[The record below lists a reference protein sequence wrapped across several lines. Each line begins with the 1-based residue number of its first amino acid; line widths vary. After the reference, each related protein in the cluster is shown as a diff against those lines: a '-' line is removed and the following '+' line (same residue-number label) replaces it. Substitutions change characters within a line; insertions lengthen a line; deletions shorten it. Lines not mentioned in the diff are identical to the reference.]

1 MESSSSSSL
10 SPSSSDIF
18 SKSVVLSEVC
28 DPGVTGAPLAAAPPL
43 LEPPP
48 PVAVA
53 AAAPPVEA
61 AAGVLLLVLPES
73 VDLVLQYPL
82 MMR

>member
-48 PVAVA
+48 EA
-53 AAAPPVEA
+53 AAAAAAPVEA

>member
-28 DPGVTGAPLAAAPPL
+28 DPGVTGAPLVAAPL

-48 PVAVA
+48 EAAA

>member
-48 PVAVA
+48 EAVV
-53 AAAPPVEA
+53 AAAPPVEAA